1 MSFRFAVHVMS
12 HKINHEFHS
21 ILFECKFWRKHLFVS
36 RLLLLCTQLIV
47 IFLYTWDTQLQVFW
61 GVGFLIFKNCQFIL
75 GFLFFFWLF
84 GFFGFFV
91 FFFFCNFHT
100 CIVCTCNAS
109 CIFSL
114 GYNLNLPTI
123 KGNTMLIELM
133 LLTAQR
139 AAREIIWTPVYK
151 CTLIRGTWRR
161 NL

>member
-75 GFLFFFWLF
+75 VFLVFFGYLGFLVFLS
-84 GFFGFFV
+84 
-91 FFFFCNFHT
+91 FFFF
-100 CIVCTCNAS
+100 A
-109 CIFSL
+109 IFIL
-114 GYNLNLPTI
+114 ALF
-123 KGNTMLIELM
+123 
-133 LLTAQR
+133 AR
-139 AAREIIWTPVYK
+139 AMQVVYLAWAIIWIYLPLKETQ
-151 CTLIRGTWRR
+151 CL
-161 NL
+161 